1 MKMRIALVSAALL
14 AVSLS
19 GVGSAGASDNVSS
32 KLDYHA
38 ADAFIQAATGIPQTG
53 ALAMAANGDK
63 VRVVA
68 SGTLNTKSE
77 KATGRGTF
85 VHTSRT
91 GAVLGFGSWK
101 ATGVES
107 AIIYP
112 CGGPG
117 LPDNACGGIVVLKVH
132 VSGTSTSAGAIEF
145 DALLT
150 IDCEIN
156 PPTPGVEGIKLEI
169 PGVINFDKTEFSPG
183 GLTVFLA
190 RTHPIENDR

>member
-156 PPTPGVEGIKLEI
+156 PPMPGVEGIKLEI

>member
-14 AVSLS
+14 AVSLL
-19 GVGSAGASDNVSS
+19 GAGSAGASDNVSS
-32 KLDYHA
+32 KLGYHA

-53 ALAMAANGDK
+53 AVAVAANGDK
-63 VRVVA
+63 VRLSA
-68 SGTLNTKSE
+68 KGTLNTASE
-77 KATGRGTF
+77 KATGSGTF

-107 AIIYP
+107 ATIYP
-112 CGGPG
+112 CGGVG
-117 LPDNACGGIVVLKVH
+117 LPDNACGGVVVLNVH
-132 VSGTSTSAGAIEF
+132 VSGTSTSAGAIEL

-169 PGVINFDKTEFSPG
+169 PGRINFNTTKFSPG

-190 RTHPIENDR
+190 RSHP

>member
-53 ALAMAANGDK
+53 AVAMAANGDK

-156 PPTPGVEGIKLEI
+156 PPMPGVEGIKLEI

>member
-1 MKMRIALVSAALL
+1 MKMRIALVSAALP
-14 AVSLS
+14 AVLLWGS
-19 GVGSAGASDNVSS
+19 SAGASDNISS

-38 ADAFIQAATGIPQTG
+38 ADAGIQAATGIPQTG
-53 ALAMAANGDK
+53 AVAVAANGDK
-63 VRVVA
+63 VRVTGN
-68 SGTLNTKSE
+68 GTLNTASE
-77 KATGRGTF
+77 KATGFGTF

-91 GAVLGFGSWK
+91 GAVVGFGSWE
-101 ATGVES
+101 ATGVKS
-107 AIIYP
+107 ATIYP

-145 DALLT
+145 DGLLT

-156 PPTPGVEGIKLEI
+156 PPSPGVEGIKLEI
-169 PGVINFDKTEFSPG
+169 PGVINFNTTEFSVG

-190 RTHPIENDR
+190 RSHR

>member
-1 MKMRIALVSAALL
+1 MKMRIALVSAVPL
-14 AVSLS
+14 AVSLL
-19 GVGSAGASDNVSS
+19 GVGSAGASDDVSS

-38 ADAFIQAATGIPQTG
+38 ADAFIQAGTGIPQTG
-53 ALAMAANGDK
+53 AVAVAANGDK
-63 VRVVA
+63 VRVFV
-68 SGTLNTKSE
+68 SGTLNTASE
-77 KATGRGTF
+77 KATGGGTF
-85 VHTSRT
+85 VHTNRT

-107 AIIYP
+107 ATIYP
-112 CGGPG
+112 CGGAG

-132 VSGTSTSAGAIEF
+132 VSGTSTSTGASEF

-169 PGVINFDKTEFSPG
+169 PGVINFNTTEFSFG
-183 GLTVFLA
+183 GLTVFVA
-190 RTHPIENDR
+190 RSHIGNDR

>member
-53 ALAMAANGDK
+53 ALAMAANGDR

-77 KATGRGTF
+77 KTTGRGTF

-156 PPTPGVEGIKLEI
+156 PPMPGVEGIKLEI

>member
-53 ALAMAANGDK
+53 AVAMAANGDR